1 MSMVDSLCIDLRPE
15 KQMPSFDEIYSSEEW
30 YYKMPP
36 SEELEA
42 YLIGQPSSGG
52 NKALDLGC
60 GEGRDS
66 ILLARHGFNV
76 TAVDA
81 SAEAIR
87 KLAAFTNLS
96 KLPIEA
102 HCADIEAYEITPA
115 TYDAICAV
123 TVLDHLDVAAGRD
136 LARRIATGVRP
147 GGFVF
152 VEVFTT
158 EDPGYTRL
166 GDASETAN
174 FVRHYF
180 DSGEL
185 RELFTGWSIVLY
197 EEKIEDDETH
207 GPKHKHGVAILLAIK
222 SLE

>member
-1 MSMVDSLCIDLRPE
+1 
-15 KQMPSFDEIYSSEEW
+15 MPSFDEVYSSEEW
-30 YYKMPP
+30 YYKMPA

-42 YLIGQPSSGG
+42 YLIGLPACGG
-52 NKALDLGC
+52 KKALDLGC

-87 KLAAFTNLS
+87 KLAAFAAFS

-102 HCADIEAYEITPA
+102 QCFDVRNYHITPA
-115 TYDAICAV
+115 SYDAICAV
-123 TVLDHLDVAAGRD
+123 TVLDHLEGGAARD
-136 LARRIATGVRP
+136 LAERIAVGVRP

-158 EDPGYTRL
+158 DDPGFTGL

-174 FVRHYF
+174 FVQHYF
-180 DSGEL
+180 EAGEL
-185 RELFTGWSIVLY
+185 RGLFTGWSVHLY
-197 EEKIEDDETH
+197 EEKIEDDDTH
-207 GPKHKHGVAILLAIK
+207 GPKHKHGVAILLATK
-222 SLE
+222 NLE

>member
-1 MSMVDSLCIDLRPE
+1 MS
-15 KQMPSFDEIYSSEEW
+15 SFDEFYSSEEW

-42 YLIGQPSSGG
+42 YLTGRKQYEG
-52 NKALDLGC
+52 KAALDLGC

-66 ILLARHGFNV
+66 ILLAQHGFHV

-87 KLAAFTNLS
+87 KLADLASML

-102 HCADIEAYEITPA
+102 HCSDIRSFHIPSRAF
-115 TYDAICAV
+115 DAICAV
-123 TVLDHLDVAAGRD
+123 TALDHLDVPAGRD
-136 LARRIATGVRP
+136 LAEKIAGGVCP

-152 VEVFTT
+152 VEVFTE
-158 EDPGYTRL
+158 EDPGFTGL

-174 FVRHYF
+174 FVQHYF
-180 DSGEL
+180 RAGEL
-185 RELFTGWSIVLY
+185 RELFAELDIHLY
-197 EEKIEDDETH
+197 EEKIEDDDTH
-207 GPKHKHGVAILLAIK
+207 GPKHTHGVAILLATK
-222 SLE
+222 RVD